1 MFAKRKTDSHE
12 AVKNAFETVKIKYL
26 TLDFIPQT
34 STASEDRLKTS
45 IQVSIFLICYFLCTL
60 SQKAAESCFHKNQEP
75 KQNVEGMRSTAQ
87 KMQIIDN
94 ETPRKIAKE
103 IFQISSVQL
112 NQKSISTDKN
122 RLEISRQHQALYIS
136 MQQSVRS

>member
-1 MFAKRKTDSHE
+1 MLLGRKTRNRLFKGSGIGKTIMFAKRKTDSHE

-60 SQKAAESCFHKNQEP
+60 S
-75 KQNVEGMRSTAQ
+75 
-87 KMQIIDN
+87 
-94 ETPRKIAKE
+94 
-103 IFQISSVQL
+103 
-112 NQKSISTDKN
+112 
-122 RLEISRQHQALYIS
+122 
-136 MQQSVRS
+136 